1 MDGDTGSGPEPGGE
15 DEPPESRNVIYIP
28 LTRPNASMKDYLD
41 NDDEHRLSPVVVGS
55 TAVLVA
61 TFALG
66 VLYQLVGLVL

>member
-1 MDGDTGSGPEPGGE
+1 
-15 DEPPESRNVIYIP
+15 
-28 LTRPNASMKDYLD
+28 MKDYQAA
-41 NDDEHRLSPVVVGS
+41 DDEHRLSPVVIGT

>member
-1 MDGDTGSGPEPGGE
+1 
-15 DEPPESRNVIYIP
+15 
-28 LTRPNASMKDYLD
+28 MKDYLD

-66 VLYQLVGLVL
+66 VLYQLVGLVA

>member
-1 MDGDTGSGPEPGGE
+1 
-15 DEPPESRNVIYIP
+15 
-28 LTRPNASMKDYLD
+28 MKDYLD

-61 TFALG
+61 TFTLG